1 MLILHCIGRANP
13 GAPGSTASCSPFV
26 FSRPT
31 RADIPARR
39 DSPIHQPREASRMSL
54 RTNVSALSSLALAVT
69 AGCVSQSQY
78 DRVVAERDGAA
89 KEAVLA
95 RGQVQIGRERYA

>member
-1 MLILHCIGRANP
+1 MRRVGYRLIIPSSLSVASTDVDVAFVVLGRTLTLTN
-13 GAPGSTASCSPFV
+13 SVESCLPFV
-26 FSRPT
+26 FARPI

-39 DSPIHQPREASRMSL
+39 DAPIHQPREASRMSL

-78 DRVVAERDGAA
+78 NKVIAERD
-89 KEAVLA
+89 
-95 RGQVQIGRERYA
+95 